1 MYKINNIKPTE
12 LKVKSK
18 IVRSKMSSVNVNVK
32 MNKKFLEGI
41 EKCASLY
48 GFKVEDAIAKIMESK
63 KKVKIVAPKS
73 KFVLPFSGERNE
85 KCCEGLRYNEGLY
98 TQCEVVKKG
107 ENKYCAVCEKGNLKY
122 GTIDDRMIRG
132 IMDYKDP
139 SGKSPVHYG
148 KIMKKLKIT
157 RLDVE
162 EEGKRMGILV
172 DVVHFEEQEEKR
184 GRPKA
189 VKVVKEKS
197 EKKKGRPKKEPKGLE
212 LESKTTDLF
221 ASLIAN
227 SVSNDIDDMCEAEF
241 VKNSEENGVKKI
253 VVSEA
258 EVLSSLIVDEKKKIS
273 KEEAKALK
281 EQEKALEKAKK
292 EEEKALEKALKE
304 QEKALEKA
312 KKEEEKAQAKALK
325 EQEKINKELEKQQKQ
340 AIAEIKKENKET
352 MKVESKKVP
361 KEKVVKEEKVEEED
375 ADIVKKIKY
384 EGVVYLKSKKS
395 GIIYNMEQDVIG
407 KWDESSQKI
416 IFNPVDAE
424 LEEDEC
430 ESDSE

>member
-122 GTIDDRMIRG
+122 GTIDDRMNRG

-292 EEEKALEKALKE
+292 EEEKA
-304 QEKALEKA
+304 
-312 KKEEEKAQAKALK
+312 QAKALK

-361 KEKVVKEEKVEEED
+361 KEKVVKEEKVEEEE